1 YGEVFDPSFHWP
13 VFGAWNIWI
22 LWSELLGLATTIG
35 IIVLMVIRQINTTR
49 SPERMSRFAGSD
61 RKAAY
66 FVEWVV
72 LLEGLGMIFVKTFKI
87 SSGIENPPIWTS
99 FFTHYFAQLF
109 DGIPEISV
117 SYAAVVKLL
126 SGMVWLAVVGYF
138 VTWGV
143 AWHRFA
149 AFFNIYFKRED
160 DGGPALGAVKPMMSG
175 GKRLELEEADPEVD
189 AFGAGQIE
197 DFSWKGWLDFSTCT
211 ECGRCQSQCPAW
223 NTG

>member
-1 YGEVFDPSFHWP
+1 PRLWTMIKEFLGHTKMLKFRTVGVFHWLVMIGFLGGALLWFEAYGEVFDPSFHWP

-49 SPERMSRFAGSD
+49 SPERLSRSAGSD

-99 FFTHYFAQLF
+99 FFTHYFAQ
-109 DGIPEISV
+109 
-117 SYAAVVKLL
+117 
-126 SGMVWLAVVGYF
+126 
-138 VTWGV
+138 
-143 AWHRFA
+143 
-149 AFFNIYFKRED
+149 
-160 DGGPALGAVKPMMSG
+160 
-175 GKRLELEEADPEVD
+175 
-189 AFGAGQIE
+189 
-197 DFSWKGWLDFSTCT
+197 
-211 ECGRCQSQCPAW
+211 
-223 NTG
+223 